1 MRGKKLYLVILWHMH
16 QPLYINPKSKT
27 FELPWTLLHSIKDYL
42 DMLKFAERFDI
53 KVNFNLT
60 PVLLEQIEKYPEV
73 IDGKSEIKCRLI
85 EIIKNQHS
93 GQDSDFLK
101 SLLKSLSPL
110 LSAKV
115 RDKITKA
122 KSERDIAVIYTLS
135 WCGNI
140 LSESKIIK
148 ALEEKEN
155 NFGEDEIASFLK
167 EIKKHISKIIPSYK
181 KAKDSEKIGIS
192 TSPYYHPITPL
203 LLDIQSAREAVPNI
217 NLPSIDRFLFEKDAV
232 LHIKKA
238 VVKFENIFGKKPFS
252 FWPSEGAVSN
262 KFLEVA
268 SEFIK
273 VVATDEKIFFNS
285 TKEQRREKIYSR
297 FVFRDRI
304 FALFRDS
311 HLSDLISFS
320 YHSWDQKKAVDDFI
334 SHLKRIY
341 DSVDFSPIVSVI
353 LDGENCWEY
362 YPENGKIFLEN
373 LYSTIEKEKW
383 IETVK
388 LDEIEYLENN
398 PIIFIDYV
406 KAGSWI
412 DGTFLKWIGNEK
424 KNRYWEELAKAKMK
438 KGYET
443 ESILPAEGS
452 DWFWWQGEN
461 ENMEFIETFDKLF
474 RSFLI

>member
-1 MRGKKLYLVILWHMH
+1 MREKKLYLLLWWHMH

-42 DMLKFAERFDI
+42 DMLKFAEKFDI

-60 PVLLEQIEKYPEV
+60 PVLLDQIEKYPDI

-85 EIIKNQHS
+85 EIIKNPDGNQN
-93 GQDSDFLK
+93 SDFLK
-101 SLLKSLSPL
+101 SLIKVLSPL

-115 RDKITKA
+115 QDKIKRA
-122 KSERDIAVIYTLS
+122 KSERDIALLYTLS

-140 LSESKIIK
+140 LSESKTIK
-148 ALEEKEN
+148 TLEEREN
-155 NFGEDEIASFLK
+155 NFGEGDVISFLK
-167 EIKKHISKIIPSYK
+167 EIRKHILKIIPSYK
-181 KAKDSEKIGIS
+181 KAKDSGKIGLS

-203 LLDIQSAREAVPNI
+203 LLDIESARESVPNI
-217 NLPSIDRFLFEKDAV
+217 SLPDIDRFLFEKDA
-232 LHIKKA
+232 LKHIKKS
-238 VVKFENIFGKKPFS
+238 VERFENIFGEKPFS

-262 KFLEVA
+262 KFLEIA
-268 SEFIK
+268 SKYIK
-273 VVATDEKIFFNS
+273 VVATDEKVFFNS

-297 FVFRDRI
+297 FIFRDRI
-304 FALFRDS
+304 FVLFRDS
-311 HLSDLISFS
+311 ELSDLISFV
-320 YHSWDQKKAVDDFI
+320 YHSWDQKKAVEDFI
-334 SHLKRIY
+334 SHLKKIY
-341 DSVDFSPIVSVI
+341 DSVNFSPIVSVI

-362 YPENGKIFLEN
+362 YPQNGKIFLEN

-398 PIIFIDYV
+398 PIISIDYV

-424 KNRYWEELAKAKMK
+424 KNRYWEELGRAKME
-438 KGYET
+438 KGYEN
-443 ESILPAEGS
+443 ESVLPAEGS

-474 RSFLI
+474 RSFLV